1 MRFKNKIYKN
11 SKGFTLIELIMVI
24 LIIGIISGVLFTI
37 LRGPMTQFVQVEQRA
52 NLVDIAETALLRMTR
67 EIRLA
72 LPNSIRVNA
81 GPEIEF
87 IRTVDGGR
95 YRAKVDP
102 TDANI
107 QCSSKSD
114 DRLSFSSNSD
124 CFEILGVLQNLPGT
138 PLTGT
143 NQSDCLNQAALCLVI
158 FNTGQSGANVY
169 NLDNIAAISTINAT
183 SITFNNS
190 DVAGF
195 KFPYKSPRQRFF
207 VIDTPV
213 KFNCSSGTQI
223 NRIFD
228 YNFNTGAGGTSNL
241 LVNQLTNCSFTYNAG
256 TATRSGLVTISITVR
271 DNDLGQEVTLLQQ
284 AHVDNQP

>member
-1 MRFKNKIYKN
+1 MMIKNMEAIQN
-11 SKGFTLIELIMVI
+11 KGFTLIELIIVI
-24 LIIGIISGVLFTI
+24 LIIGILSSVLATI
-37 LRGPMTQFVQVEQRA
+37 MRGPMTQFVQVEQRA

-72 LPNSIRVNA
+72 LPNSIRINA

-95 YRAKVDP
+95 YRDKVDP

-107 QCSSKSD
+107 QCGSKSND
-114 DRLSFSSNSD
+114 KLSFSSNTD
-124 CFEILGVLQNLPGT
+124 CFEIIGALQNLPGS
-138 PLTGT
+138 PPTGST
-143 NQSDCLNQAALCLVI
+143 QATCLNQTALCLVI

-169 NLDNIAAISTINAT
+169 NLDNIAAISAINT
-183 SITFNNS
+183 TRITFNNS
-190 DVAGF
+190 AMAGF
-195 KFPYKSPRQRFF
+195 KFPHKSPRQRFF
-207 VIDTPV
+207 IIDTPV
-213 KFNCSSGTQI
+213 KFVCNGAQI
-223 NRIFD
+223 NRVFN

-241 LVNQLTNCSFTYNAG
+241 LVNQLSNCTFTYNAG
-256 TATRSGLVTISITVR
+256 TATRAGLVTISITVR

>member
-1 MRFKNKIYKN
+1 MIRYIYQSN
-11 SKGFTLIELIMVI
+11 KGFSLIELIIVI
-24 LIIGIISGVLFTI
+24 LMISILSGVLFTI
-37 LRGPMTQFVQVEQRA
+37 MSGPMTQFVQVEQRA

-95 YRAKVDP
+95 YRSKVDP

-107 QCSSKSD
+107 QCASKSD
-114 DRLSFSSNSD
+114 ERLSFSSDTD
-124 CFEILGVLQNLPGT
+124 CFEIMGSLQNLPGT
-138 PLTGT
+138 ILTGS
-143 NQSDCLNQAALCLVI
+143 NQTACLNQTALCLVI

-169 NLDNIAAISTINAT
+169 ALDNIAAISAINST
-183 SITFNNS
+183 RITFDNS
-190 DVAGF
+190 GVAGF

-207 VIDTPV
+207 IVDTPV
-213 KFNCSSGTQI
+213 KFVCSGSQV
-223 NRIFD
+223 NRVFD

-241 LVNQLTNCSFTYNAG
+241 LVNQLTNCTFTYNAG
-256 TATRSGLVTISITVR
+256 TASRAGLVTISLTVR

>member
-1 MRFKNKIYKN
+1 MIRHNSSIYN
-11 SKGFTLIELIMVI
+11 KGFTLIELIIVI
-24 LIIGIISGVLFTI
+24 LITSILSGVLLTI
-37 LRGPMTQFVQVEQRA
+37 MSGPMTQFVQVEQRA

-95 YRAKVDP
+95 YRSKVDP

-114 DRLSFSSNSD
+114 EKLSFSRDTD
-124 CFEILGVLQNLPGT
+124 CFEIMGALQNLPGT
-138 PLTGT
+138 ILTGS
-143 NQSDCLNQAALCLVI
+143 NQTACLNQTALCLVI

-169 NLDNIAAISTINAT
+169 ALDNIAAISAINST
-183 SITFNNS
+183 RITFDNS
-190 DVAGF
+190 GVAGF
-195 KFPYKSPRQRFF
+195 KFPHKSPQQRFF
-207 VIDTPV
+207 IIDTPV
-213 KFNCSSGTQI
+213 KFTCDGTKI
-223 NRIFD
+223 DRVFN
-228 YNFNTGAGGTSNL
+228 YNFFAGTGGTSNL
-241 LVNQLTNCSFTYNAG
+241 LVNQLSNCTFTYNAG
-256 TATRSGLVTISITVR
+256 TATRAGLVTISITVR
-271 DNDLGQEVTLLQQ
+271 DNDLGQQVTLLQQ

>member
-1 MRFKNKIYKN
+1 MIIKKIN
-11 SKGFTLIELIMVI
+11 TTFQKGFTLIELIIVI
-24 LIIGIISGVLFTI
+24 LIIGILSGVIFTI
-37 LRGPMTQFVQVEQRA
+37 LSGPMTQFVQVEQRA

-72 LPNSIRVNA
+72 LPNSIRINA

-95 YRAKVDP
+95 YREKVDP
-102 TDANI
+102 SDANI

-114 DRLSFSSNSD
+114 ERLSFSSNTD
-124 CFEILGVLQNLPGT
+124 CFEILGALQNLPGT
-138 PLTGT
+138 PLTGS
-143 NQSDCLNQAALCLVI
+143 NQSNCLDQTALCMVV

-169 NLDNIAAISTINAT
+169 AKDNIAAIETISTT
-183 SITFNNS
+183 SITFNNA

-207 VIDTPV
+207 IIDTPV
-213 KFNCSSGTQI
+213 KFTCDGTKI
-223 NRIFD
+223 DRVFD
-228 YNFNTGAGGTSNL
+228 YDFFAGTGGTSNL
-241 LVNQLTNCSFTYNAG
+241 LVNQLTDCTFTYNAG

-271 DNDLGQEVTLLQQ
+271 DDDLGQEVTLLQQ